1 MLSNLLIDH
10 LSSTALILTLANSWS
25 EKRLYTEQHNYK
37 PGSIVT
43 NLVGDWANNLL
54 KVII

>member
-43 NLVGDWANNLL
+43 NLVGDWAHNLL